1 MPPRNPTVLENIDMN
16 TTKLFRTSRAHLC
29 LMLLLVGLPLPSI
42 ADGDI
47 AAAIRDG
54 TSSLGLRYRY
64 ESVDQA
70 NALKNASAPTLRTT
84 LGLTSGTVAGW
95 RGLLE
100 FENVAVVGGQAY
112 NSGSNGRTQYSVVK
126 DPVGTEVNQA
136 YLDYAGLSDTLFRW
150 GRQRIIID
158 NARFVGNVG
167 WRQNEQT
174 YDALTI
180 TNDSVSQTA
189 LSYSYVTNVNTID
202 GTNVDMSS
210 SLVHLAFTGFSPLR
224 VVAYG
229 YFLDFTNSSGDSKSL
244 GIRATGEAAI
254 GEPLKA
260 MYTLEYAKQSE
271 YADAPST
278 VDADYLFGEAGVKG
292 AAFMASIGYEVL
304 GGDGTYGFS
313 TPLATKHAFNG
324 WADIF
329 LSTPVDG
336 LKDAMVTVG
345 TTVTGVK
352 LQGVYHDFTAD
363 NGGANYGTEID
374 LLAVKKFAEHYTLGA
389 KYANY
394 SSDGYAVD
402 TRKYWV
408 WVQAGF

>member
-1 MPPRNPTVLENIDMN
+1 MN
-16 TTKLFRTSRAHLC
+16 TTKLFPTGRACLC
-29 LMLLLVGLPLPSI
+29 LILLLAGVPIPSI

-54 TSSLGLRYRY
+54 KTSLGLRYRY

-70 NALKNASAPTLRTT
+70 NTLKNASAPTLRTT

-100 FENVAVVGGQAY
+100 FEDVAVVGGQAY
-112 NSGSNGRTQYSVVK
+112 NSGSNGRTQYSLVR
-126 DPVGTEVNQA
+126 DPVDTEVNQA
-136 YLDYAGLSDTLFRW
+136 YLDYAGLSDTLIRW

-174 YDALTI
+174 FDALTL
-180 TNDSVSQTA
+180 TNDSVSKLG

-210 SLVHLAFTGFSPLR
+210 SLVHLAYTGFSPLS
-224 VVAYG
+224 VIAYG
-229 YFLDFTNSSGDSKSL
+229 YFLDFTNTTGDSKSL
-244 GIRATGEAAI
+244 GIRATGETAI
-254 GEPLKA
+254 GEPIKA
-260 MYTLEYAKQSE
+260 LYTLEYAKQSE

-278 VDADYLFGEAGVKG
+278 VDADYLFAEAGVKG

-304 GGDGTYGFS
+304 GGDGIYGFS

-336 LKDAMVTVG
+336 LKDAMLTVG
-345 TTVTGVK
+345 GTVTGVK
-352 LQGVYHDFTAD
+352 LEGVYHDFSAD

-374 LLAVKKFAEHYTLGA
+374 LLAVKKFGDHYTLGA

-394 SSDGYAVD
+394 SADSYAVD